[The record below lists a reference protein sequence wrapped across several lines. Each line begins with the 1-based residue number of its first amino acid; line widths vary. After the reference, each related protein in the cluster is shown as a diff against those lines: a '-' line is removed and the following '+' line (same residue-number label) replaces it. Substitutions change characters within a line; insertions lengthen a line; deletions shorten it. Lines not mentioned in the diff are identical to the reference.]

1 MARGTRGG
9 GGDVEGAMAWEHLHY
24 NDGAMPRLVR
34 VLTAAVL
41 LSTLRAT
48 SALADHGGPLRDA
61 PMSPLTLALMVG
73 GGVLA
78 VGIVVVIIVRAVTG
92 KAEE

>member
-1 MARGTRGG
+1 
-9 GGDVEGAMAWEHLHY
+9 
-24 NDGAMPRLVR
+24 MPRLSR
-34 VLTAAVL
+34 AISAAVL
-41 LSTLRAT
+41 VLALSMT
-48 SALADHGGPLRDA
+48 SALGDHGGSLRDA

-78 VGIVVVIIVRAVTG
+78 AGVLVVIIVRALTG

>member
-1 MARGTRGG
+1 MRER
-9 GGDVEGAMAWEHLHY
+9 LHY

-34 VLTAAVL
+34 VLPAAVL
-41 LSTLRAT
+41 LATLRPT
-48 SALADHGGPLRDA
+48 SVLGDHGGPLRDA

-73 GGVLA
+73 GAVLA
-78 VGIVVVIIVRAVTG
+78 VGILAVIIVRAMTG

>member
-1 MARGTRGG
+1 M
-9 GGDVEGAMAWEHLHY
+9 L
-24 NDGAMPRLVR
+24 RLVR
-34 VLTAAVL
+34 VLPATVL
-41 LSTLRAT
+41 LPALRAT

-78 VGIVVVIIVRAVTG
+78 VGIVAVIIVRALTG